1 MDTKRIDNNIKESKQ
16 KINEI
21 DNMLN
26 IEKKKIKTLEE
37 MKETVYELNKNLNTC
52 ISLLSKSIKGKTA
65 DIIFND
71 MENANRR
78 IYMKNNNLLEEGT
91 NELTNGT
98 NELYNGT
105 VSFNNNGIL
114 KISNILNNKLK
125 SKTDTLNNLVSLSKE
140 YNSFTMKDKNTK
152 GTTKFIYLIDGLKK

>member
-1 MDTKRIDNNIKESKQ
+1 METKRIDNNIKESKQ

-52 ISLLSKSIKGKTA
+52 ISLLSKSIKGKTT

-78 IYMKNNNLLEEGT
+78 IYMKNNNLLEEET
-91 NELTNGT
+91 LDTMK
-98 NELYNGT
+98 
-105 VSFNNNGIL
+105 
-114 KISNILNNKLK
+114 KINKLYIEK
-125 SKTDTLNNLVSLSKE
+125 NDEIEKNKIQKE
-140 YNSFTMKDKNTK
+140 KE
-152 GTTKFIYLIDGLKK
+152 